1 MSLKKLFLFFLFLT
15 VMMPVMSE
23 HLKYNLSVSV
33 GFISIDIGESTMSDK
48 DVIYNGESARK
59 LQMTMTSGK
68 TADALYQIRDTI
80 TSYNSLD
87 GNGIFYCKVTN
98 ENNRHDRE
106 TAHFSYEK
114 GDYKVELVAR
124 SNDGSL
130 LDRNTVKGRER
141 IYDMLNMLQFT
152 RALDSRK
159 LKKGDSVTL
168 QMVNGTLVVKQ
179 YIVYEGDQSIK
190 ADDGKIYDCHI
201 LSIRDR
207 KYGEERET
215 LKAFVTKNQ
224 DHLPV
229 QLNIKLSLGYI
240 KALLK

>member
-1 MSLKKLFLFFLFLT
+1 MFFLFLI

-23 HLKYNLSVSV
+23 QLKYNLSVSV
-33 GFISIDIGESTMSDK
+33 GFIGIGIGESTMSDK
-48 DVIYNGESARK
+48 VVQYNGQSARR

-80 TSYNSLD
+80 TSYNTLD
-87 GNGIFYCKVTN
+87 GKGLFYCKVTN

-106 TAHFSYEK
+106 TAQFSHED
-114 GDYKVELVAR
+114 GVYKVDLIAR
-124 SNDGSL
+124 SKDGRMLGSSI
-130 LDRNTVKGRER
+130 VKERER

-152 RALDSRK
+152 RKLDSQN
-159 LKKGDSVTL
+159 LKKEDSVTL

-179 YIVYEGDQSIK
+179 YIVYEGEKTIK
-190 ADDGKIYDCHI
+190 ADNGKSYECHVI
-201 LSIRDR
+201 SIRDR

-215 LKAFVTKNQ
+215 LKAFVTKDQ
-224 DHLPV
+224 AHTPI

>member
-1 MSLKKLFLFFLFLT
+1 MNLKKLSMLFLFLT

-23 HLKYNLSVSV
+23 QLKYNLSVSV
-33 GFISIDIGESTMSDK
+33 GFINIGIGESSMSDNV
-48 DVIYNGESARK
+48 VIYNGESVRR

-68 TADALYQIRDTI
+68 TADGLYRIRDTI

-87 GNGIFYCKVTN
+87 GKSLFYCKVTN
-98 ENNRHDRE
+98 ENNRNDRE
-106 TAHFSYEK
+106 TALFSCEE
-114 GDYKVELVAR
+114 GVYKVELVAR
-124 SNDGSL
+124 SIDGRL
-130 LDRNTVKGRER
+130 LDHNIVKERER

-152 RALDSRK
+152 RKMDSHN

-179 YIVYEGDQSIK
+179 YIVYEGDKTIK
-190 ADDGKIYDCHI
+190 ADDGKSYECHVI
-201 LSIRDR
+201 SIRDR
-207 KYGEERET
+207 KYGDERET
-215 LKAFVTKNQ
+215 LKAFVTKDQ
-224 DHLPV
+224 AHIPV